1 MSHVLRYRALGIV
14 FLALCLAGV
23 WFTYA
28 IFGQKF
34 TSFDHVTMKT
44 ESVGLQLPDR
54 ADVKIRGVIVGE
66 VLKQRAQAGGATLT
80 LGIYPNQMRI
90 IPANVTGSILP
101 KTLFGEKYVALDVP
115 SQPSSAHIEPGATIG
130 KTVVATEVQEV
141 LNDLYPLLQ
150 TIQPADLNLTL
161 NAISTAL
168 EGRGAQLGQ
177 TIDTANAYLKK
188 LNPQIPQLINDL
200 KLTASVADTYNA
212 VLPQIASI
220 LNNTITTTGTLQ
232 QQSSQLHQLLTDV
245 TASSNTA
252 NAFLSANS
260 DSLIN
265 LATVD
270 AGLLKT
276 VSRYSPEFPCLFG
289 GVTNLGKR
297 VANAFRGHT
306 LHIVLET
313 LPRQPR
319 AYTPADKPI
328 FAEDRGPGCAHLPNP
343 PWSQKNPVRVLPNLN
358 DGINSPTGV
367 GTDRAATGFDYNP
380 LSYAG
385 SPAEAD
391 VLQQVLAT
399 SMGVDVRD
407 VPALGSLLLGPMAR
421 GATVTVK

>member
-14 FLALCLAGV
+14 FLAICLAGV

-34 TSFDHVTMKT
+34 TSFDHVTLKT
-44 ESVGLQLPDR
+44 ASVGLQLPER

-66 VLKQRAQAGGATLT
+66 VLDQKAESNGATLT
-80 LGIYPNQMRI
+80 LGIFPDQMKT

-115 SQPSSAHIEPGATIG
+115 SQPSPAHIEQGDTIS

-161 NAISTAL
+161 NAIATAL
-168 EGRGAQLGQ
+168 EGRGPQLGQ
-177 TIDTANAYLKK
+177 TIATANAYLKK
-188 LNPQIPQLINDL
+188 INPQIPQFIDDL
-200 KLTASVADTYNA
+200 KMTASVSDTYNSA
-212 VLPQIASI
+212 LPQIASI
-220 LNNTITTTGTLQ
+220 LNNTITTTGTLEA
-232 QQSSQLHQLLTDV
+232 QSSQLHQLLTDV

-252 NAFLSANS
+252 NAWLTANS

-265 LATVD
+265 LAIVD
-270 AGLLKT
+270 KPLLQT
-276 VSRYSPEFPCLFG
+276 LARYSPEYPCLLS

-319 AYTPADKPI
+319 PYGPADKPV
-328 FAEDRGPGCAHLPNP
+328 FREDRGPGCGHLPNP
-343 PWSQKNPVRVLPNLN
+343 PWSQKNPLRVVPNLN
-358 DGINSPTGV
+358 DGINTPTGI
-367 GTDRAATGFDYNP
+367 GTDRSATGFDYNP
-380 LSYAG
+380 MSYAG
-385 SPAEAD
+385 GTAEK
-391 VLQQVLAT
+391 QVLTQILA
-399 SMGVDVRD
+399 SGMGVDVHD
-407 VPALGSLLLGPMAR
+407 VPDLGSLLLGPMAR
-421 GATVTVK
+421 GAQVSVK